1 MGKMSH
7 IQGSIVC
14 KSKLMETIKVNRI
27 YSRTPFTYI
36 FLKKIYVYIYVYVY
50 MGVRIHMC
58 TIFLKV

>member
-1 MGKMSH
+1 MNILIWAKYLIFKAALFVKQVNGN
-7 IQGSIVC
+7 
-14 KSKLMETIKVNRI
+14 KVNII

-36 FLKKIYVYIYVYVY
+36 FFKKMYVY